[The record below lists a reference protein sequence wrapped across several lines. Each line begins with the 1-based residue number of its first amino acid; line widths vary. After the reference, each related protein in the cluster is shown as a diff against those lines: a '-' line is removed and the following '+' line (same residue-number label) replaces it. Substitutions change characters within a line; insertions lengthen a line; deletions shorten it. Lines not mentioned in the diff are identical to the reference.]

1 MWASPRARGATIR
14 YIMNVPGW
22 FRLSLAAASL
32 AAAAQPARAEVRRV
46 AIANLAGDQQA
57 GAALAAQLRR
67 DLEKH
72 PDLQPVEPGTVSRAL
87 EGTLP
92 ADGPSA
98 RAIAAA
104 RKSLDEA
111 RAELVSFRN
120 KVALRRLAAG
130 FAAGLGA
137 EPSPGQAEVLADVAF
152 LEGRVE
158 LREQNRGDAREA
170 FELARRLDPDRQPPD
185 PRLFNP
191 SIVAVY
197 REAGERIRVAAEIEM
212 TLVATYDEADLFVD
226 GKRVGH
232 SPLTL
237 PLGAGLHVVAA
248 TRSGYAVAARRIE
261 VGEGAPRRYNLEL
274 HPLAGDERARHVRRE
289 ALAAGGDPVAA
300 ARAAVDLTG
309 AAAALVIRD
318 GEDGLAYALC
328 SGSGRMSRFWPA
340 ATHLDRLVALL
351 LPVELP
357 KTALEI
363 PPIQPPPA
371 PWWER
376 PGPIAG
382 LVGGVAVASMLG
394 VLALTVGSEIGDR
407 TGTCCSF

>member
-1 MWASPRARGATIR
+1 
-14 YIMNVPGW
+14 MNVPGW
-22 FRLSLAAASL
+22 FRLSLAAATLAL
-32 AAAAQPARAEVRRV
+32 AAPRARADVRRV

-57 GAALAAQLRR
+57 GAQLAAQLRR

-87 EGTLP
+87 EGALP
-92 ADGPSA
+92 AEGPSA
-98 RAIAAA
+98 RALAAA

-130 FAAGLGA
+130 FATGLGA
-137 EPSPGQAEVLADVAF
+137 DPGHDQAEVLAQIAF

-158 LREQNRGDAREA
+158 LREQNRGNAREA
-170 FELARRLDPDRQPPD
+170 FELARRLDPERQAPD

-191 SIVAVY
+191 NIVTVY
-197 REAGERIRVAAEIEM
+197 REAGDRIRDAAEMEM
-212 TLVATYDEADLFVD
+212 TLVATYDDADLFVD

-248 TRSGYAVAARRIE
+248 TRSGYAVAARRVE
-261 VGEGAPRRYNLEL
+261 VGEGAPRRHTLEL
-274 HPLAGDERARHVRRE
+274 HPLSGDERARHVRRQ
-289 ALAAGGDPVAA
+289 AIAAGGDVLAA
-300 ARAAVDLTG
+300 ARTAIELAG
-309 AAAALVIRD
+309 AAAAVVIRD
-318 GEDGLAYALC
+318 GEGGLEYALA
-328 SGSGRMSRFWPA
+328 SADGHMSRFWPA
-340 ATHLDRLVALL
+340 PAHLERLVALL

-357 KTALEI
+357 EAALEI
-363 PPIQPPPA
+363 PPVQPPPS

-394 VLALTVGSEIGDR
+394 VLALTVGTNDGPR
-407 TGTCCSF
+407 TGTWGGF